1 MICFL
6 TVTFFFAKTHNSVFH
21 LLNIR
26 LVYVYPVI
34 GFRPSDRGNIKMAP
48 LCISFS
54 LFFLLDSALS
64 FDKTFLRFLA
74 DFCVLLPQRLNLAPI
89 ALLPIEQY
97 IILKA

>member
-1 MICFL
+1 MPLNCN
-6 TVTFFFAKTHNSVFH
+6 FFSRKRNSAFH

-48 LCISFS
+48 LCIS
-54 LFFLLDSALS
+54 LFLLLDSALS

-74 DFCVLLPQRLNLAPI
+74 DFCVSLPQRLNLAPI

>member
-1 MICFL
+1 M
-6 TVTFFFAKTHNSVFH
+6 HNFVFY

-26 LVYVYPVI
+26 LIYVYPVI
-34 GFRPSDRGNIKMAP
+34 GFRPSTRGNIKMAP
-48 LCISFS
+48 LSISLS
-54 LFFLLDSALS
+54 LFLFPDPALS

-74 DFCVLLPQRLNLAPI
+74 NFCVSLPQRFDLASI